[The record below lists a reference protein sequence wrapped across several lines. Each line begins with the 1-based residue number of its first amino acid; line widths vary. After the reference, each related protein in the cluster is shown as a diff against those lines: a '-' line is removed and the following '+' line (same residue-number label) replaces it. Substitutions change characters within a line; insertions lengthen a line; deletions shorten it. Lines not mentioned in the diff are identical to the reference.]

1 MPPSGGWTCCC
12 GDRNISDSPTA
23 RGHAP
28 PPWAVGAPAWWARV
42 DFPRVSNLHLRTS
55 VWYSRS
61 WIWLGNQT
69 KGWVLRQTPIIF
81 GLHFHCDEKVLILR
95 VKIVPWGLLAISMSC
110 ETCHLFSSTKEKE
123 FIIAAAYEINQK
135 LPVKSCK
142 QLANCVSLHNLW
154 RLFGAIYVPIQNRV
168 LPSQFVIFYSYYL
181 CTWAGRG

>member
-1 MPPSGGWTCCC
+1 MLYSTCNTSLGGTLPAHGVWEPLH
-12 GDRNISDSPTA
+12 GGQGSISQEYQTYTSAHLFDTL
-23 RGHAP
+23 
-28 PPWAVGAPAWWARV
+28 GAGLGWGTSLKGLSTETT
-42 DFPRVSNLHLRTS
+42 SNNFLAFNFI
-55 VWYSRS
+55 VM
-61 WIWLGNQT
+61 
-69 KGWVLRQTPIIF
+69 K
-81 GLHFHCDEKVLILR
+81 KVLILR

-181 CTWAGRG
+181 CTSAGRG